1 MIFLE
6 GKRFY
11 NHVLTLK
18 KNENLTLRQINPSQI
33 YKIDYLD
40 KDKNVVKDNE
50 LQWLPASC
58 K

>member
-11 NHVLTLK
+11 NHILALN

-40 KDKNVVKDNE
+40 KDKNIVKDNE
-50 LQWLPASC
+50 LHWLPASC

>member
-11 NHVLTLK
+11 NYILALK

-40 KDKNVVKDNE
+40 KDKNVVKDNA

>member
-11 NHVLTLK
+11 NHILALK

-40 KDKNVVKDNE
+40 KDKNIVKDNE

>member
-11 NHVLTLK
+11 NHILALK
-18 KNENLTLRQINPSQI
+18 KNENLTLRQIKPSQI